1 MKRFPMDELQQT
13 LMMAREFFPQ
23 ATMEEVKPIYLKI
36 KETDPNITVDQIRE
50 LMKEM
55 IPKIEKQMSRQAN
68 MNPEET
74 NAKMDALKSMR
85 K

>member
-1 MKRFPMDELQQT
+1 
-13 LMMAREFFPQ
+13 MMAREFFPQ

-68 MNPEET
+68 MNPEEA

>member
-1 MKRFPMDELQQT
+1 MDELQQT

>member
-1 MKRFPMDELQQT
+1 MDELQQT
-13 LMMAREFFPQ
+13 LEMVQGFFPQ

-36 KETDPNITVDQIRE
+36 KETEPNITVEQIQKVMME
-50 LMKEM
+50 L
-55 IPKIEKQMSRQAN
+55 IPKIEKQMSKQSTG
-68 MNPEET
+68 NPEET

>member
-1 MKRFPMDELQQT
+1 MNELEQT
-13 LMMAREFFPQ
+13 LKMVQGFFPE

-36 KETDPNITVDQIRE
+36 KETEPNITVDQIQKVM
-50 LMKEM
+50 LQL
-55 IPKIEKQMSRQAN
+55 IPKIEKQMSKQAN
-68 MNPEET
+68 MKPEEN